1 MVDNIIEM
9 NESVNTIDGWSDDIE
24 LILNNLLDNCNKL
37 QQEHKSQFIKMESI
51 LKFFNKYKTFF
62 NIVQNE

>member
-37 QQEHKSQFIKMESI
+37 QQEHKNQFIKM
-51 LKFFNKYKTFF
+51 
-62 NIVQNE
+62 